1 VTATVLATTSADVL
15 VELGGLLFALAVIG
29 RLAERLRLPA
39 VPFFVVLGLLVGD
52 GGVHPLDA
60 SREFL
65 AVGADIGVV
74 LLLLLIGL
82 EYEPTDLRAGLRS
95 NWTAGV
101 VDLVANAV
109 PGVLAGLL
117 LGWPAIGAFLLG
129 GITYISSSGIIAKLL
144 GDLDRLPNRETPVV
158 LSILVLEDLAMAVFL
173 PVAATWAL
181 GGDPA
186 DAVAAVGVALVVVVA
201 ALVVSA
207 RYGVHVSR
215 VIETRSDEM
224 LVFTV
229 LGLTLLVA
237 GLAEQVKVSAAV
249 GAFLLGVTLSGR
261 VAEQGRAL
269 LVPVRD
275 LFAGV
280 FFVSFGLGIVPGDLV
295 HTIGAAVA
303 LAAVTAASKF
313 GTGWWAAKRA
323 GIGPRGRRR
332 AALSLI
338 PRGEFSIVIAGLGV
352 AAGVEPDLGPLAAS
366 YVLILALV
374 GSLAIRFADSPRRV
388 NRAGVGRRATL
399 IPGS

>member
-1 VTATVLATTSADVL
+1 VTATLLATTSAEIL
-15 VELGGLLFALAVIG
+15 VELGGLLLALAVIG
-29 RLAERLRLPA
+29 RVADRLRLPA

-52 GGVHPLDA
+52 GGVHPLGATRD
-60 SREFL
+60 FL

-82 EYEPTDLRAGLRS
+82 EYEPADLRSGLRS
-95 NWTAGV
+95 NWLAGA
-101 VDLVANAV
+101 VDLVANFA
-109 PGVLAGLL
+109 PGVVAGLL
-117 LGWPAIGAFLLG
+117 LGWPPVAVFLLG

-158 LSILVLEDLAMAVFL
+158 LSVLVLEDLAMAVFL
-173 PVAATWAL
+173 PVAATWVLGGEPAEAVVAVAVAL
-181 GGDPA
+181 G
-186 DAVAAVGVALVVVVA
+186 VVVA

-215 VIETRSDEM
+215 IIETRSDEM

-229 LGLTLLVA
+229 LGLTLVVA
-237 GLAEQVKVSAAV
+237 GLAEHVKVSAAV
-249 GAFLLGVTLSGR
+249 GAFLLGVMLSGR

-280 FFVSFGLGIVPGDLV
+280 FFVSFGLRIVPADLV
-295 HTIGAAVA
+295 STLAPA
-303 LAAVTAASKF
+303 LAIAAVTGATKY
-313 GTGWWAAKRA
+313 GTGWWAAQRA

-352 AAGVEPDLGPLAAS
+352 AAGVEPELGPLAAS
-366 YVLILALV
+366 YVLVLALV
-374 GSLAIRFADSPRRV
+374 GSLGMRFADVSRR
-388 NRAGVGRRATL
+388 RGRTATAT
-399 IPGS
+399 GSAAAR